1 MQWLKKM
8 IGFTTPE
15 EDELNLMREETRRLE
30 KEKKKLEQSVES
42 LKKELEVKE
51 SKMVIV
57 DESILL
63 QEFALYESRYR
74 FQTLESFKNRLNNIR
89 REQKFVLKKQEA
101 SVKETNWTVNGSKRE
116 GKKMTSDVAKL
127 ILRAFNSECEALT
140 EKVKFN
146 NIISAEQRMKK
157 TFEMINRSGRTL
169 GISISQEYLD
179 LKLDELHLVHEY
191 EVKKQEEKE
200 ELALKREQLREE
212 RQAMREIEAMKQK
225 IEKEEQHFVQ
235 ALESNQQRLLITT
248 EEIKRKALE
257 KKIKE
262 LEEKL
267 AAVRK
272 DKEDVLQREQNTRAG
287 YVYIIS
293 NIGSFGENVYKIG
306 VTRRL
311 EPLDRVRELGDA
323 SVPFKFDVHAMI
335 FSEDAPT
342 LENEL
347 HHTFEEYRLN
357 KLNKRREFFRVPL
370 SKIESVVK
378 RHHAKEVEFEE
389 LAYAEEFR
397 QSLKMK

>member
-1 MQWLKKM
+1 M
-8 IGFTTPE
+8 
-15 EDELNLMREETRRLE
+15 
-30 KEKKKLEQSVES
+30 
-42 LKKELEVKE
+42 
-51 SKMVIV
+51 
-57 DESILL
+57 
-63 QEFALYESRYR
+63 
-74 FQTLESFKNRLNNIR
+74 
-89 REQKFVLKKQEA
+89 
-101 SVKETNWTVNGSKRE
+101 
-116 GKKMTSDVAKL
+116 
-127 ILRAFNSECEALT
+127 
-140 EKVKFN
+140 
-146 NIISAEQRMKK
+146 
-157 TFEMINRSGRTL
+157 
-169 GISISQEYLD
+169 
-179 LKLDELHLVHEY
+179 VHEY